1 MLFALPLIGQSHL
14 IFAVLPLFN
23 FDELVLTLGQ
33 EWDGRGRPK
42 KDTTDVFFREIYS
55 ITKLTRD

>member
-33 EWDGRGRPK
+33 RMGRMGKTK
-42 KDTTDVFFREIYS
+42 KRHN
-55 ITKLTRD
+55 